1 MDWEDYRNFV
11 AHRKMTIKGAHDDLF
26 GIMGLM
32 GECGEL
38 SELYKKEYF
47 HGKEPQWN
55 DLLSE
60 VGDVFFYLTY
70 IMQENGFTLDEV
82 MSYNM
87 KKLEN
92 RNDERY
98 RS

>member
-1 MDWEDYRNFV
+1 MDWEDYALWVRD
-11 AHRKMTIKGAHDDLF
+11 RKMTVKGADDDLF

-47 HGKEPQWN
+47 HGKEI
-55 DLLSE
+55 DGEKLLSE
-60 VGDVFFYLTY
+60 LGDVFFYLTY
-70 IMQENGFTLDEV
+70 ILQNEGILLETV

-98 RS
+98 RP